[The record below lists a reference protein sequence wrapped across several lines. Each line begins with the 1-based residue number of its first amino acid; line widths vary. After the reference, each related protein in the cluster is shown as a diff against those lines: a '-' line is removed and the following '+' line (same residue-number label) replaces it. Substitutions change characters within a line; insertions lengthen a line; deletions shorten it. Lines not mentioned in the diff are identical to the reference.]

1 VRSFGAQNV
10 NNVFTDSL
18 SFQSNKV
25 FFYVG
30 VAFIIVTV
38 DF

>member
-18 SFQSNKV
+18 PFQSDKV
-25 FFYVG
+25 FYVG